1 MELENL
7 HKMLIVSFVY
17 LISWLRAY
25 WLIFRRKSF
34 EKIWE
39 RIENGKIIKLHQYF
53 TKSRRAFFINLL
65 TKVVQD

>member
-1 MELENL
+1 LKDLFRAYGIKKL

-25 WLIFRRKSF
+25 WLVFRRKSF

-39 RIENGKIIKLHQYF
+39 RIE
-53 TKSRRAFFINLL
+53 TAR
-65 TKVVQD
+65 